1 MHPVLNVARKE
12 FLDHVMS
19 KRFLILLAAMLVI
32 SGISLMEG
40 GQDYKEQL
48 ENYKETLSAI
58 ESGALGVPPGYTPSK
73 PSPLF
78 IFTRMGFQIMTIGVI
93 LAIAM
98 GFDLISGE
106 RERGSLKIL
115 LSHPLFRDDVIN
127 GKALGGLL
135 ALSFAI
141 LIIILLSVAVLLI
154 FGIVPTIEDLF
165 RIFVYALLSILYL
178 FVFFS
183 ISLMA
188 SVIMKNST
196 NALILSLVLFITL
209 SAFIPMISWQITDK
223 IVGEPPEPPKFKVVE
238 IETVST
244 SSESD
249 IIPKPVEISDEEMQ
263 EYQKKMREYWERR
276 ERVQEIFDLLDPSTN
291 YQRLSSATLSPYYY
305 TSSPFGEV
313 EKKEGILEIL
323 WTLWKNLVALIVY
336 PVVTYGVAYI
346 KFMRMDVR

>member
-12 FLDHVMS
+12 FFDHLVS

-32 SGISLMEG
+32 SGISLAEG
-40 GQDYKEQL
+40 IGEYKERL
-48 ENYKETLSAI
+48 ENYKETMSEI
-58 ESGALGVPPGYTPSK
+58 ESGALGVPPGYMPLK

-78 IFTRMGFQIMTIGVI
+78 IFKRMSFQIMMIGVI

-106 RERGSLKIL
+106 RERGSLKVL

-135 ALSFAI
+135 ALSLAVF
-141 LIIILLSVAVLLI
+141 IIVLLSVAALLI
-154 FGIVPTIEDLF
+154 FGIVPTLEEFF

-178 FVFFS
+178 FAFFS

-196 NALILSLVLFITL
+196 NALILSLVLFILL
-209 SAFIPMISWQITDK
+209 SAFIPMISWQITER
-223 IVGEPPEPPKFKVVE
+223 IVGEPPEPPKFEVVE
-238 IETVST
+238 IENGVVA
-244 SSESD
+244 
-249 IIPKPVEISDEEMQ
+249 KPVKIDEEEMQ
-263 EYQKKMREYWERR
+263 EYEKKMREYWEKR
-276 ERVQEIFDLLDPSTN
+276 EKVQQIFDLLDPSEN

-305 TSSPFGEV
+305 ASSSPFGEA
-313 EKKEGILEIL
+313 EKKEGILETL
-323 WTLWKNLVALIVY
+323 GALWKNLLALIVY
-336 PVVTYGVAYI
+336 PAVAYGAAYM